1 MKTKAEK
8 TLDELFGWSTD
19 YSRAQCIKA
28 IESSQQQP
36 SMNKIIKAIGN
47 NTEYIDGKHYRHEYR
62 KLSIAVIEFNELC
75 KLLSEIS
82 EGEDKQQP
90 SISSMGDYKCHVE
103 TNVKDSKGKPVFVDK
118 CLKEAIELLNE
129 HGIKT
134 IASCCGHC
142 KVSPT
147 ILIEQ
152 PQAEQDDN
160 RKLAKGILNENLQLG
175 DTDDVSFGLWKDSI
189 VECMFE
195 YHKKQSTP
203 SEQKP
208 TDELEKNGFSF
219 ETGI

>member
-1 MKTKAEK
+1 MKTAIKKYLKGYNEQLVSENIDFLTELIYNIIPLQDNEECCTNYKQYLLEQIKEK
-8 TLDELFGWSTD
+8 DTII
-19 YSRAQCIKA
+19 A
-28 IESSQQQP
+28 SQQQP
-36 SMNKIIKAIGN
+36 
-47 NTEYIDGKHYRHEYR
+47 
-62 KLSIAVIEFNELC
+62 
-75 KLLSEIS
+75 
-82 EGEDKQQP
+82 
-90 SISSMGDYKCHVE
+90 SSMGDYKCHVE